1 LLEDMPV
8 NTVQVPGEKKD
19 HKVLVYALS
28 TCAWCKR
35 TKQFLKDSKVHHE
48 YVDVDLASPEDRK
61 KIESDLRKW
70 NCRAYP
76 AVLIDDKTLVIG
88 FRVDELKEALGLR

>member
-1 LLEDMPV
+1 V
-8 NTVQVPGEKKD
+8 NVVEVPGENKD
-19 HKVLVYALS
+19 HKVFVYALS

-70 NCRAYP
+70 SCHAYP
-76 AVLIDDKTLVIG
+76 AVLIDGKRLVMG
-88 FRVDELKEALGLR
+88 FKVNEIKEALGLR

>member
-1 LLEDMPV
+1 MKV
-8 NTVQVPGEKKD
+8 VAVPGEKKD

-48 YVDVDLASPEDRK
+48 YVDVDLADPEDRK

-70 NCRAYP
+70 NCHAFP
-76 AVLIDDKTLVIG
+76 AVLIDGKKLVIG
-88 FRVDELKEALGLR
+88 FKVDEIKEALGLR